1 MPKRHCLPCSVKYMK
16 FRSKKFLQYF
26 EMSERPL
33 ATHPKNEMLQ
43 CIISLCKNYWYSV
56 FEALTCHSSD
66 NSNGSNRCC
75 STFFF
80 YVVDVDA
87 FMSCSS
93 SAVVMRAVNTLPLLS
108 FPLSS
113 PISLLAALPCPADEF
128 WLLSPALLLSLLLL
142 MVFKFMLMVILMLWL
157 VESLGI
163 SWSVINY
170 CPTIIGF
177 CSVLKFSRIC

>member
-16 FRSKKFLQYF
+16 FRSENVLQYF

-33 ATHPKNEMLQ
+33 ATHPKNEMLE

-75 STFFF
+75 STLSF

-113 PISLLAALPCPADEF
+113 PISLLAALSCPADEF
-128 WLLSPALLLSLLLL
+128 WLLSPALLLLLLL
-142 MVFKFMLMVILMLWL
+142 MVFKFMLGNL
-157 VESLGI
+157 SK
-163 SWSVINY
+163 
-170 CPTIIGF
+170 TF
-177 CSVLKFSRIC
+177 